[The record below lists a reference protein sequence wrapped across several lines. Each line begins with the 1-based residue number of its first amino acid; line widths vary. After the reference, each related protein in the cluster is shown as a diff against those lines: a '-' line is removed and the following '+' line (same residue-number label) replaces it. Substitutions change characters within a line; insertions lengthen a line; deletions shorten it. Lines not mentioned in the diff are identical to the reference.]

1 MEAHMKTMTQGV
13 VKVVGFALVFAAS
26 TTWAQDTVRVRG
38 TIDRIDGPIYVVKA
52 VNGDELKVILGD
64 NASIVGVVKASL
76 SDLKPGSFV
85 GVAGMQQPD
94 GSQEAIEV
102 HISPE
107 SQRGSGEGHYP
118 WDLRPQSTMT
128 NANVEQIVPGVN
140 GQTMTVR
147 YKDGEKKILVPANA
161 PIVSIVPG
169 DKSELKP
176 GSKIYIFAAKKLPD
190 GTLMAPSVRVGRD
203 GLMPPM

>member
-1 MEAHMKTMTQGV
+1 
-13 VKVVGFALVFAAS
+13 
-26 TTWAQDTVRVRG
+26 
-38 TIDRIDGPIYVVKA
+38 
-52 VNGDELKVILGD
+52 
-64 NASIVGVVKASL
+64 
-76 SDLKPGSFV
+76 
-85 GVAGMQQPD
+85 
-94 GSQEAIEV
+94 
-102 HISPE
+102 
-107 SQRGSGEGHYP
+107 
-118 WDLRPQSTMT
+118 MT

-176 GSKIYIFAAKKLPD
+176 GSNIYIFATKKLPD